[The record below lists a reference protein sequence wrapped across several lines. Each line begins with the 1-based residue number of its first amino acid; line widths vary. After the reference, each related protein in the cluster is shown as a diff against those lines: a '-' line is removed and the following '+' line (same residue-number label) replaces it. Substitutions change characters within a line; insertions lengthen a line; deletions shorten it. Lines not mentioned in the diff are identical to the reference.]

1 MQLPEFDRKEKG
13 YYSMTKKRGTF
24 SIILVF
30 SLLLM
35 TFCARTTMDYVWKDP
50 SYQGGKFKKVLVI
63 GVAKNQANRI
73 LFENKFVAEL
83 KNYGTDAISSYT
95 IIPTAEKL
103 DKVTVESKTKTLE
116 VDAVLVTKLMNIEQ
130 KKTYSRVV
138 NPSQTQ
144 PRLQRGGY
152 VDYST
157 DYEAAKDRGSY
168 YKYEVV
174 SLETKIYD
182 TQTDK
187 LIWSGWTD
195 TVLEDSI
202 EVAIGSLIKTI
213 TKSLSDNQLI

>member
-1 MQLPEFDRKEKG
+1 M
-13 YYSMTKKRGTF
+13 
-24 SIILVF
+24 
-30 SLLLM
+30 
-35 TFCARTTMDYVWKDP
+35 
-50 SYQGGKFKKVLVI
+50 
-63 GVAKNQANRI
+63 
-73 LFENKFVAEL
+73 FENKFVAEL

-95 IIPTAEKL
+95 IIPSAEKL
-103 DKVTVESKTKTLE
+103 DKATVESEIKTLE

-130 KKTYSRVV
+130 KRTYSRVV

-144 PRLQRGGY
+144 PRLQRGGW

-157 DYEAAKDRGSY
+157 DYEVAKDRGSY

-195 TVLEDSI
+195 TVLEDSV
-202 EVAIGSLIKTI
+202 EAAIGSLIKTI

>member
-1 MQLPEFDRKEKG
+1 
-13 YYSMTKKRGTF
+13 MTKKRGIF
-24 SIILVF
+24 SVVLAF
-30 SLLLM
+30 CLPLM
-35 TFCARTTMDYVWKDP
+35 TFCAKTTLDYVWKDP
-50 SYQGGKFKKVLVI
+50 HYQGGKFNKVLVV
-63 GVAKNQANRI
+63 GVAQNQANRI

-95 IIPTAEKL
+95 IISSAEKL
-103 DKVTVESKTKTLE
+103 DKATVKSEIKTLE
-116 VDAVLVTKLMNIEQ
+116 VDAVVVTKLMNIEQ

-144 PRLQRGGY
+144 PRLQRGGW

-157 DYEAAKDRGSY
+157 DYETAKDRGSY

-174 SLETKIYD
+174 GLETKIYD
-182 TQTDK
+182 AQTDK

-195 TVLEDSI
+195 TVLEDSV

>member
-1 MQLPEFDRKEKG
+1 
-13 YYSMTKKRGTF
+13 
-24 SIILVF
+24 
-30 SLLLM
+30 
-35 TFCARTTMDYVWKDP
+35 
-50 SYQGGKFKKVLVI
+50 
-63 GVAKNQANRI
+63 
-73 LFENKFVAEL
+73 
-83 KNYGTDAISSYT
+83 
-95 IIPTAEKL
+95 L